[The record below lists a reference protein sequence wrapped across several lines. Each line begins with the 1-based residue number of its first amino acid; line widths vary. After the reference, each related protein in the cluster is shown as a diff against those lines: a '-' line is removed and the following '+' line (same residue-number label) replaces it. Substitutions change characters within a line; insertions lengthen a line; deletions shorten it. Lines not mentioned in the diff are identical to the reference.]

1 MTLFVLLRVKQ
12 HDDTPATHKQVHWG
26 EHHLLPAPSPGSRDE
41 LHELHHKQKNCRKH
55 IFKMGRFVYS
65 DSNALR
71 QPQPVTLIC
80 SSHQADVEQE
90 RCKKTNA
97 GRSAPPANSEHSS
110 ILLFCLTQSCSP
122 GASNTEATKH
132 HKYK

>member
-26 EHHLLPAPSPGSRDE
+26 EEHHLLPAPSPRSHDE
-41 LHELHHKQKNCRKH
+41 VHEFHHKQKNCPSAH
-55 IFKMGRFVYS
+55 
-65 DSNALR
+65 
-71 QPQPVTLIC
+71 PTE
-80 SSHQADVEQE
+80 ADVNAVTEDE
-90 RCKKTNA
+90 KTNA
-97 GRSAPPANSEHSS
+97 GRSAPPANSEYSS
-110 ILLFCLTQSCSP
+110 ILLFCLAQFESCSP